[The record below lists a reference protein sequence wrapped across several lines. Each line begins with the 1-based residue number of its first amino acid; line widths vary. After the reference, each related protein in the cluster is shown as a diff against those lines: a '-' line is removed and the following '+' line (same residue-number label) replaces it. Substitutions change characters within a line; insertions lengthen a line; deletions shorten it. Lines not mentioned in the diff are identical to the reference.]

1 MSALH
6 LAPPAADVREQA
18 RQNLKG
24 QWPLAVLVTFIA
36 GLLSGQY
43 GFTGGTISIDLPEA
57 QIPLD
62 DIGNPAMWTQLFEE
76 IAPYWPVFAVALISS
91 LAMSC
96 VFFII
101 GPCIQWGLCRFRMAL
116 LDGEKPTVGMLFQG
130 FKHVFLK
137 TLITLACVLPFLLV
151 AGITSG
157 IFSVVLPDDSILSL
171 ILLVSVPL
179 GIVAGVLA
187 IIVQY
192 RYAMSFYAL
201 VDNPELR
208 AADALRE
215 SARMMKGNKWNF
227 FCLNLSFIGW
237 AFLCLFSC
245 GIGSFILAP
254 YTGQAQAVFYHH
266 VSGRAAIREAIEEL
280 SEICE
285 GL

>member
-1 MSALH
+1 MLAGGIITGVLFSQASPTLPILAAL
-6 LAPPAADVREQA
+6 
-18 RQNLKG
+18 
-24 QWPLAVLVTFIA
+24 
-36 GLLSGQY
+36 
-43 GFTGGTISIDLPEA
+43 
-57 QIPLD
+57 
-62 DIGNPAMWTQLFEE
+62 
-76 IAPYWPVFAVALISS
+76 
-91 LAMSC
+91 
-96 VFFII
+96 
-101 GPCIQWGLCRFRMAL
+101 
-116 LDGEKPTVGMLFQG
+116 
-130 FKHVFLK
+130 
-137 TLITLACVLPFLLV
+137 
-151 AGITSG
+151 
-157 IFSVVLPDDSILSL
+157 SVC
-171 ILLVSVPL
+171 VPL

-254 YTGQAQAVFYHH
+254 YSGQAQAVFYHH
-266 VSGRAAIREAIEEL
+266 VSGRAAIREAVEEL